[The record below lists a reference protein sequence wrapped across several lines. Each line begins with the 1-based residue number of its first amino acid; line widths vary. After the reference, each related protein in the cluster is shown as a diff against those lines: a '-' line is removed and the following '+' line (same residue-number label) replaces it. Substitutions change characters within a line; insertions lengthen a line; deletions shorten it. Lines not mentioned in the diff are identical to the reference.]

1 MRETEDK
8 IKELAKKIETMKSST
23 SPKETMQSAALG
35 AQAVRICIDLI
46 SGVIVGSSIGY
57 ILDEVFDFRFIFLLI
72 FTIFGGAAGILN
84 VVRYINRNQEHKE
97 EN

>member
-1 MRETEDK
+1 MSETEDK
-8 IKELAKKIETMKSST
+8 IKELAQKIETMKNTTSSNEAT
-23 SPKETMQSAALG
+23 QSVSLG

-57 ILDEVFDFRFIFLLI
+57 ILDEMFDFRFIFLLI

-84 VVRYINRNQEHKE
+84 VVRYIRRNQEHTE
-97 EN
+97 ES

>member
-1 MRETEDK
+1 MTETSEK
-8 IKELAKKIETMKSST
+8 IKELAQKIEAMKQPSSPEKAVKT
-23 SPKETMQSAALG
+23 VSFG
-35 AQAVRICIDLI
+35 AQAVRVCIDLI

-57 ILDEVFDFRFIFLLI
+57 ILDEMFDFRFIFLLI